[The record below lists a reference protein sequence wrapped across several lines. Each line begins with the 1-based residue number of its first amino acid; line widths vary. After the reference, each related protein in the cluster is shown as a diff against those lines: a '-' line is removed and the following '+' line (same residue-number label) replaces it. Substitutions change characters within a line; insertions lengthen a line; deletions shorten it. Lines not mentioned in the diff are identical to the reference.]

1 MSSVVYDPTK
11 RSGKERAFHAIMFEV
26 IATLLTAPVAAWLM
40 GHSITKM
47 GMLAIMFATIAS
59 VCNVVFNFLFDL
71 AQRRMCF
78 KRTAKIRMLHAFL
91 FELSL
96 IAVLVPVAAWWL
108 SISFLEA
115 FILDLGFIIFFLPYT
130 FFYNYGYDVI
140 RERIFTKRL
149 AKQQAGIEVLQ

>member
-1 MSSVVYDPTK
+1 MSSAVYDSTK
-11 RSGKERAFHAIMFEV
+11 RSGKERAFHAVMFEV

-47 GMLAIMFATIAS
+47 GMLTIMFATIAAT
-59 VCNVVFNFLFDL
+59 CNVVFNFLFDL

-78 KRTAKIRMLHAFL
+78 KRTTKVRMLHALL
-91 FELSL
+91 FEVSL

-108 SISFLEA
+108 SVSFLEA

-130 FFYNYGYDVI
+130 FIYNYTYDVI
-140 RERIFTKRL
+140 RERIFAKRL
-149 AKQQAGIEVLQ
+149 AKQQRSIEVLQ